1 MRLEIVIVYTLLVVT
16 MTVYCMRCLSR
27 KVAMV
32 ENDVRHTAYVHVG
45 VQTVRDVES
54 IMDHTVESI
63 KREVRLR
70 GLKGTGSK
78 EQLAL
83 RLHEHLVHE
92 ASDDFRGALGRF

>member
-1 MRLEIVIVYTLLVVT
+1 MRLEVVIVYTLLVVT
-16 MTVYCMRCLSR
+16 MTVYCMRCLSG

-32 ENDVRHTAYVHVG
+32 VNDVRHTAYVHVG

-63 KREVRLR
+63 RKEVRLR
-70 GLKGTGSK
+70 GLKCTGSK
-78 EQLAL
+78 DQLAL

-92 ASDDFRGALGRF
+92 ASDDFRGALGRI